1 MSGHVLPL
9 EAELPADQG
18 VGERR
23 LSPTHC
29 FPSCGQT
36 LVGYMA
42 AFWKFVFDRDRVGVF
57 DTYSHFSSSRIRDPP
72 LGTGSR
78 VGQTGPQAHCALG
91 CSHLPQR
98 AGTRAQTGACQRVVF
113 VGSVWIKANPRLP
126 SSGIASRVGQE
137 EGHPG

>member
-1 MSGHVLPL
+1 MTGHVLPL

-57 DTYSHFSSSRIRDPP
+57 DTYTFLLHALETPHLAQVLELDRQDPRHTAP
-72 LGTGSR
+72 WDAVTSCRGEQAEEPRQVLAKGSFLW
-78 VGQTGPQAHCALG
+78 AA
-91 CSHLPQR
+91 
-98 AGTRAQTGACQRVVF
+98 
-113 VGSVWIKANPRLP
+113 
-126 SSGIASRVGQE
+126 SG
-137 EGHPG
+137 